1 MLRSVSTWVTGSI
14 VPSLLGDGQHDRYLS
29 VSSKDQ
35 SSEIVPGW
43 LRPAGLLSVHDG
55 FERSSMI
62 RASGGCL
69 GTERR

>member
-1 MLRSVSTWVTGSI
+1 MGNRIDRSRPCMGNLASGWRQRSVPVC
-14 VPSLLGDGQHDRYLS
+14 VF
-29 VSSKDQ
+29 KDPA
-35 SSEIVPGW
+35 SEIELGGREV
-43 LRPAGLLSVHDG
+43 AGLLSVHDG